1 MREWKIVCKEH
12 RDGVMLILREEKVVL
27 VTLTGRNLSECRK
40 KCMEKINLILKILE
54 TVEDKEKL
62 QYKICNKYFQYIID
76 AIDEN
81 KVKF

>member
-1 MREWKIVCKEH
+1 MKEWEIISKEH

-27 VTLTGRNLSECRK
+27 VTLTEKNLTECRN
-40 KCMEKINLILKILE
+40 KCIEKISLMSKILE

-62 QYKICNKYFQYIID
+62 QYRICNKYYRYIID
-76 AIDEN
+76 AIDKN